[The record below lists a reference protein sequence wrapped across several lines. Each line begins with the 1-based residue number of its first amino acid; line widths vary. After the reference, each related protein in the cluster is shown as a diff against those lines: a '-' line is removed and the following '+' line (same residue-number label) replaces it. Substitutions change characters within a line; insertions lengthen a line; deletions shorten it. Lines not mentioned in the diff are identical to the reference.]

1 MSLAG
6 GTIDVK
12 MWPVLEM
19 EKRGEKNIPEEI
31 LFPCKNLILIDLS
44 VTEMDT
50 EISSLSEAADD
61 HHEQLRRGCLC
72 VRFTV
77 CHHR

>member
-1 MSLAG
+1 
-6 GTIDVK
+6 
-12 MWPVLEM
+12 MWPVVKM
-19 EKRGEKNIPEEI
+19 EKREENNIPEEI

-61 HHEQLRRGCLC
+61 DHEQPRRGCMC
-72 VRFTV
+72 MRFTV
-77 CHHR
+77 GHHR